1 MICAMP
7 PPLILPYGG
16 TGGNWS
22 RFRTL
27 GFARFTHQSPLH
39 WPTMDKCWSKGHF
52 FQQAVLQSMR
62 CEKLVMSFR
71 GRCFASSSVVA
82 RVRPEGAPATQPSR
96 QFTPGF
102 VLKRTL
108 REAELVILRSIQFGQ
123 RLKKGVN
130 TSLNC
135 RLEQLFPKC
144 LKLEVCSGIGLS
156 GYQELERH
164 LWRKV
169 SLAGCRL

>member
-1 MICAMP
+1 MLEQRPFLPTGCAAKYEMRKTCDV
-7 PPLILPYGG
+7 I
-16 TGGNWS
+16 S
-22 RFRTL
+22 R
-27 GFARFTHQSPLH
+27 Q
-39 WPTMDKCWSKGHF
+39 
-52 FQQAVLQSMR
+52 VLR
-62 CEKLVMSFR
+62 LLRR
-71 GRCFASSSVVA
+71 GAC
-82 RVRPEGAPATQPSR
+82 RPEGVPATQPSR